1 MQLFH
6 PQSHA
11 VHISAAAVLWQD
23 FGGLDEALPAGGA
36 LVVQTTTTT
45 DVTTVTVRAANVGNG
60 TLVFGGEMEV
70 GGLGTWDSGVAVGQR
85 HKVPWEPSAWRRREG
100 PWVLTLQEEWEG
112 YCKDKSRSN
121 GGQFGPPL
129 GPCLDR

>member
-1 MQLFH
+1 MPQAGSHHLVPLPTSQPRDCPLLAGLQVQLFH

-85 HKVPWEPSAWRRREG
+85 HKVPW
-100 PWVLTLQEEWEG
+100 
-112 YCKDKSRSN
+112 
-121 GGQFGPPL
+121 
-129 GPCLDR
+129 